1 MRWSLILMVVAIALV
16 IDGAALNGHLRDQTI
31 ATMQRGIELIGR

>member
-1 MRWSLILMVVAIALV
+1 MRWSLILTVVVIALF
-16 IDGAALNGHLRDQTI
+16 IDGAAFKGHLRDQTI